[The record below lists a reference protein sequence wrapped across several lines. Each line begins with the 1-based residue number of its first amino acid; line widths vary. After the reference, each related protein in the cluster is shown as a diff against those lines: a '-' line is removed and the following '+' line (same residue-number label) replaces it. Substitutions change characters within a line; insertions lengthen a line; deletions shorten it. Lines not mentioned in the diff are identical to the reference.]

1 MVDVKCKVCFAGTD
15 HVYEVGDIMPVS
27 EAEAKTMI
35 AKDFAELV
43 EKPKLTVKKTAKQK
57 KESKK

>member
-1 MVDVKCKVCFAGTD
+1 MVNVKCKVCFAGTE

-35 AKDFAELV
+35 AKDFAELI
-43 EKPKLTVKKTAKQK
+43 KPVAKKVTK
-57 KESKK
+57 KRGKK